1 MAVWGSGRCCGAT
14 LSSLPP
20 LPSPHDLVFCFGRG
34 VSRATVRSGG
44 SGSSVVVCDVGMWA
58 AAAPTAFAVV
68 RVPAVLARRSGCCQG
83 WSTGGAGVRRVV
95 LPLLGRDR
103 GPSRRWWR
111 SALLCDCCGNRCV
124 IGPLDGSVW
133 VGWAAAAV
141 EVCFVPGSWPDVVL
155 GVFLGESLSDGDAP
169 GRCFPC

>member
-1 MAVWGSGRCCGAT
+1 M
-14 LSSLPP
+14 
-20 LPSPHDLVFCFGRG
+20 PSD
-34 VSRATVRSGG
+34 
-44 SGSSVVVCDVGMWA
+44 
-58 AAAPTAFAVV
+58 
-68 RVPAVLARRSGCCQG
+68 LARRSGCCQG
-83 WSTGGAGVRRVV
+83 WSTEVRRVV

-103 GPSRRWWR
+103 GPSQRWWR
-111 SALLCDCCGNRCV
+111 SALLCDCCGNRRV

-169 GRCFPC
+169 GRRFPC